1 MNVLQVNYT
10 DVMGHRFNGGALA
23 SWLQSHGHLGRQA
36 VSVKQSTGPESIP
49 LVPARIS
56 RVTESLA
63 YRVRKVEDVLGVHNV
78 LYPQSFLLP
87 FNQAFKDAD
96 VIHYHIIHNQFF
108 SYLALPWLT
117 RKKPSVWSLHDPW
130 ALTGHCIHPLD
141 CEGWKSGCNPCP
153 HLDYPFPLR
162 RDTAA
167 LNFKLKSFSYRNSK
181 MHLVVA
187 SRWMQRL
194 VEQSPLLGQF
204 PLHLIPFGLNLDI
217 FCPGEKQAAK
227 AKLGLPA
234 DRLVIGMRAL
244 EGSFKGFEYA
254 LKAIE
259 LLPAELPIQILTC
272 QRTGMFSHLNG
283 KFPVHELGEIE
294 GDDAMAGFFHATDIH
309 LMPSMAESFGMMA
322 MEAAACGVPSVVF
335 DGTPLPDICFAPLG
349 GLAVHRGDANALSD
363 ALYRLTTDSGLRE
376 RMGFKARE
384 LAEAN
389 YGFDRYAKSMVEVY
403 EQAMASHS
411 ENFKL

>member
-10 DVMGHRFNGGALA
+10 DVMGHRFNGGALT
-23 SWLQSHGHLGRQA
+23 SWLQSHGHQARQA
-36 VSVKQSTGPESIP
+36 VSVKQSTSSESISI
-49 LVPARIS
+49 VPTPIS
-56 RVTESLA
+56 RVTESIA

-141 CEGWKSGCNPCP
+141 CEGWRKGCDPCP
-153 HLDYPFPLR
+153 HLDYPFALK

-167 LNFKLKSFSYRNSK
+167 FNFKLKDFSYRNSK
-181 MHLVVA
+181 MHLIVA

-194 VEQSPLLGQF
+194 VEQSPLLRHF
-204 PLHLIPFGLNLDI
+204 PLHLIPFGLNLEV
-217 FCPGEKQAAK
+217 FCPGEKLAAK
-227 AKLGLPA
+227 ARLGLSV
-234 DRLVIGMRAL
+234 DRLVIGLRAL

-272 QRTGMFSHLNG
+272 QRKGMFSRING
-283 KFPVHELGEIE
+283 KFPVHDLGEVE
-294 GDDAMAGFFHATDIH
+294 GDEAMAEFFHATDIH

-349 GLAVHRGDANALSD
+349 GLAVPRADADALSH
-363 ALYRLTTDSGLRE
+363 ALYRLATDSGLRE
-376 RMGFKARE
+376 EMGLKARE
-384 LAEAN
+384 LAKIN
-389 YGFDRYAKSMVEVY
+389 YGFDRYARSMLDVY
-403 EQAMASHS
+403 EQTMASHS
-411 ENFKL
+411 ENSRL

>member
-23 SWLQSHGHLGRQA
+23 SWLQSHGHHGRQA
-36 VSVKQSTGPESIP
+36 VSVKRSTSPASISI
-49 LVPARIS
+49 VPAPIS
-56 RVTESLA
+56 RVAESIA
-63 YRVRKVEDVLGVHNV
+63 YRVRKVEDVLGLHNV

-96 VIHYHIIHNQFF
+96 VVHYHIIHNQFF

-117 RKKPSVWSLHDPW
+117 KKKPSVWSLHDPW

-141 CEGWKSGCNPCP
+141 CEGWKTGCKPCP
-153 HLDYPFPLR
+153 HLDYPFALR

-167 LNFKLKSFSYRNSK
+167 LNFKLKDFAYRNSK

-194 VEQSPLLGQF
+194 VEQSPLLRQF
-204 PLHLIPFGLNLDI
+204 PLHLIPFGLNLDV
-217 FCPGEKQAAK
+217 FRPGEKLAVK
-227 AKLGLPA
+227 TRLGLSA
-234 DRLVIGMRAL
+234 DRVVIGLRAL
-244 EGSFKGFEYA
+244 EGTFKGFEYA

-272 QRTGMFSHLNG
+272 QRKGMFSRISG
-283 KFPVHELGEIE
+283 KYPVHELGEIE
-294 GDDAMAGFFHATDIH
+294 GDAAMVEFFQATDVH

-335 DGTPLPDICFAPLG
+335 DGTPLPDICFAPDG
-349 GLAVHRGDANALSD
+349 GLAVPYADANALSQ
-363 ALYRLTTDSGLRE
+363 ALYRLVTDSRLRE
-376 RMGFKARE
+376 KMGAKARE
-384 LAEAN
+384 LAEIN
-389 YGFDRYAKSMVEVY
+389 YGFDRYAKSMLDVY
-403 EQAMASHS
+403 QQTMASHD
-411 ENFKL
+411 EGTKR

>member
-10 DVMGHRFNGGALA
+10 DVMGYRFNGGALA
-23 SWLQSHGHLGRQA
+23 SWLQNHGHYARQA
-36 VSVKQSTGPESIP
+36 VSVKQSSRPESIS

-56 RVTESLA
+56 RIAESLA

-87 FNQAFKDAD
+87 FNRAFKEAD
-96 VIHYHIIHNQFF
+96 VVHYHIIHNQFF

-130 ALTGHCIHPLD
+130 ALTGHCIHPMD
-141 CEGWKSGCNPCP
+141 CEGWKTGCNPCP
-153 HLDYPFPLR
+153 HLDYPFALR

-167 LNFKLKSFSYRNSK
+167 FNFKLKDFSYRNSN

-194 VEQSPLLGQF
+194 VEQSPLLRQF
-204 PLHLIPFGLNLDI
+204 PLHLIPFGLNLDV
-217 FCPGEKQAAK
+217 FRPGDKQAAK
-227 AKLGLPA
+227 AKLGLSA
-234 DRLVIGMRAL
+234 DRVVIGMRAL
-244 EGSFKGFEYA
+244 EGSFKGFEHA
-254 LKAIE
+254 LKSIE
-259 LLPAELPIQILTC
+259 LLPAELPVQILTC
-272 QRTGMFSHLNG
+272 QRKGMFSRISG

-294 GDDAMAGFFHATDIH
+294 GDEAMAEFFRAADIH
-309 LMPSMAESFGMMA
+309 LMPSLAESFGMMA

-349 GLAVHRGDANALSD
+349 GLAVPRADANALSQ
-363 ALYRLTTDSGLRE
+363 ALYRLAIDSGLRE
-376 RMGFKARE
+376 TMGLKARE
-384 LAEAN
+384 LAVVN
-389 YGFDRYAKSMVEVY
+389 YGFDRYAGSMLDVY
-403 EQAMASHS
+403 EQTMASHGKNS
-411 ENFKL
+411 RL